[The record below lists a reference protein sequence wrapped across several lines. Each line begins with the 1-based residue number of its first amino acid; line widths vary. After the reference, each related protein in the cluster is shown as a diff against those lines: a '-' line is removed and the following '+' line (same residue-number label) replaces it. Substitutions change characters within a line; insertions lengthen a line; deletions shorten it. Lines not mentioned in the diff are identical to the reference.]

1 MSFSSLGYVIK
12 ETALSLKRNAWMSLA
27 SISTVG
33 ISLLILGFAFALVY
47 NTNRITT
54 TIESDIEISAFIQL
68 DLTRDQV
75 QVIKNK
81 IEAFDGV
88 KSVELLTKEQ
98 ALQQFQ
104 TSLGN
109 DVLSNLGGNNPLPDK
124 LTIKA
129 QNAKQVKDL
138 AGRVEGITGV
148 DKVRYG
154 QGIVERILLFT
165 HWVRWLGFAMI
176 GLLALGSVVL
186 ISITIRLTV
195 FARRREIQIM
205 KFVGAAD
212 WFIRWPFLLEGM
224 LLGLAGA
231 AVASVIVDYG
241 YLGLVAYLKQNLAFI
256 PVSNDG
262 SFILQLTLLLLG
274 SGTLIGALG
283 SIISLRKFLKV

>member
-1 MSFSSLGYVIK
+1 LSFSSLGYVIK